1 MIIHTINTMTVRQ
14 YSQYE
19 SDRKPV
25 HLFRRF
31 KWLARFGFF
40 PDDIQQFIESFNKA
54 FSDSQDNDLYRSFE
68 KLRYEAK
75 LLAMEGLLT
84 GMQLHVFTRADMQ
97 ELARKAGKSL
107 KPDELF
113 GRYRDE
119 IMQITGIEINE
130 MKDIKAFAD
139 ELTRKIDKY
148 REIFKE
154 KEKAKGSTIM
164 ELFFSCCMILE
175 QSPDYSKMTLSELA
189 TFKAQAHELAR
200 KREEQY
206 KK

>member
-1 MIIHTINTMTVRQ
+1 MIVHNLHTMTVRQ
-14 YSQYE
+14 YSLYE
-19 SDRKPV
+19 ADRNPRN
-25 HLFRRF
+25 LFRRF
-31 KWLARFGFF
+31 KWLAKLGLFA
-40 PDDIQQFIESFNKA
+40 DDIQAFIEEFNKA
-54 FSDSQDNDLYRSFE
+54 FSDSQNNDLYRSFE

-84 GMQLHVFTRADMQ
+84 GMNLHVFTRADMQ
-97 ELARKAGKSL
+97 ELARKAGISL

-113 GRYRDE
+113 GKYREE
-119 IMQITGIEINE
+119 ILAISGIEINE
-130 MKDIKAFAD
+130 LQDIKAFSD
-139 ELTRKIDKY
+139 ELQRKIDKY
-148 REIFKE
+148 REMFKE

-164 ELFFSCCMILE
+164 ELFFSCCMIME